1 MKKENVLNGWRRT
14 YLENGN
20 KYTTTR
26 FTTHIIPDTIV
37 KPARSSKE
45 LTVNQKIKARFKE
58 GQVIAQV
65 VEHVDET

>member
-1 MKKENVLNGWRRT
+1 MAVVELPWRQMSPPP
-14 YLENGN
+14 LPASGVP
-20 KYTTTR
+20 KM
-26 FTTHIIPDTIV
+26 FTN
-37 KPARSSKE
+37 SSKE

>member
-1 MKKENVLNGWRRT
+1 MFILARGYAIVSDEENNIL
-14 YLENGN
+14 
-20 KYTTTR
+20 
-26 FTTHIIPDTIV
+26 
-37 KPARSSKE
+37 RSSKE